1 LNSRDSFPGRKFEN
15 LSPTS
20 CRPGTIVSL
29 STISFDVHV
38 KVAEEINLEMCSYEQ
53 LSEVQMLCDLDLD
66 LGSSQGHINIY
77 SICRTTRMPNR
88 VTVASRTTE
97 IWPFEFRQ
105 ISTLDKV

>member
-1 LNSRDSFPGRKFEN
+1 
-15 LSPTS
+15 
-20 CRPGTIVSL
+20 
-29 STISFDVHV
+29 VHA

-53 LSEVQMLCDLDLD
+53 LSEVQMLRDLD
-66 LGSSQGHINIY
+66 LGSSQGHVNIY
-77 SICRTTRMPNR
+77 SICRTTRKPNR